1 MVHLQLRLNLSK
13 KTRLWIAIALS
24 ACFFVAEIAL
34 GFYTR
39 SLALIA
45 DAFHVSFDLISFS
58 IALLAIHVG
67 SFPHES
73 MSAG

>member
-1 MVHLQLRLNLSK
+1 M
-13 KTRLWIAIALS
+13 
-24 ACFFVAEIAL
+24 

-58 IALLAIHVG
+58 IALVAICVWIMKL
-67 SFPHES
+67 HEKKP
-73 MSAG
+73 AR

>member
-1 MVHLQLRLNLSK
+1 MSK
-13 KTRLWIAIALS
+13 KTRLWITIALS
-24 ACFFVAEIAL
+24 SCFFLAEIAL

-58 IALLAIHVG
+58 IALLAIHVRG
-67 SFPHES
+67 CVARACP
-73 MSAG
+73 AGWVAAVCTDG

>member
-1 MVHLQLRLNLSK
+1 MVVLRIARLSK
-13 KTRLWIAIALS
+13 RTRLWIAIALS
-24 ACFFVAEIAL
+24 FCFFVAELAL

-58 IALLAIHVG
+58 IALVAINV
-67 SFPHES
+67 
-73 MSAG
+73 SA